1 VRRKSSIEDPLK
13 EATIEALKQ
22 VLEPLLELMLYAG
35 VTVRELDQLA
45 RKQAVLSAKKHVVKE
60 SGRDSKSRVAIMTG
74 LSRSEVARISK
85 LATLQN
91 LIGQHSIGKHPAR
104 RVLEAWHNN
113 PRFLSPLG
121 KPAVLPVFG
130 ERRSFERLVEMYGR
144 GFPVRAM
151 LDELIQTDLV
161 ECTLDQRVRA
171 KSPAPILT
179 ARTRGAIAA
188 VGERGRD
195 LLGTLVSN
203 VRGKAPLLFEA
214 TAEMESADQDTA
226 SLIRVGINEHGAR
239 FVDGVRSLLLHRSKN
254 QAALVSTVNYRLGAT
269 VYYFQRDYGTG
280 VTPSPSVVQLGRKN
294 LRRRQTAS
302 RDRKKNQKPRPSGK
316 Y

>member
-1 VRRKSSIEDPLK
+1 MRRKSSIEDPLK
-13 EATIEALKQ
+13 EATLEALKQ

-45 RKQAVLSAKKHVVKE
+45 RKQAVLSARKHVVKQ

-74 LSRSEVARISK
+74 LSRSEVVRISK

-91 LIGQHSIGKHPAR
+91 LIGKHSIGQHPAR

-113 PRFLSPLG
+113 PRFLSPIG

-171 KSPAPILT
+171 KSRAPILT
-179 ARTRGAIAA
+179 ARARGAIAA

-214 TAEMESADQDTA
+214 TAEMESVDQDTA

-239 FVDGVRSLLLHRSKN
+239 FIDGVRSLLHRSEN
-254 QAALVSTVNYRLGAT
+254 QAAPVSTVNYRLGAS
-269 VYYFQRDYGTG
+269 VYYFQRDCGTG
-280 VTPSPSVVQLGRKN
+280 ITPTPSEGQLGRKN
-294 LRRRQTAS
+294 LRRRQMARRRS
-302 RDRKKNQKPRPSGK
+302 KKDRNSRPS
-316 Y
+316 